1 MLRGFFLIQNRSAV
15 PAHCHSRLHFFT
27 ARRAIGHA
35 RRDVSPSR
43 PMPSAIAAR
52 PMRIGS
58 LTKRKPPRPHG
69 VAIGHQPLGRRGPRF
84 FGRRK
89 CFPVSA
95 RILPGVAH
103 LKIRIQRC
111 AQMFRLNLSRRIRIS
126 AICRGAS
133 ACHLRTCAIT
143 KIQRQLIGRPR
154 GRVLRVRIARF
165 AFHSMT
171 SSFARRL
178 RKQSKYFVVA
188 GIAIQHRQRSERV
201 SSHALSPPFVSK
213 NVPMCTRPGQALRAP
228 RRCI

>member
-15 PAHCHSRLHFFT
+15 PAHCHSWHHFFT

-35 RRDVSPSR
+35 RRDVSRSR
-43 PMPSAIAAR
+43 SMPSAIAAR
-52 PMRIGS
+52 PMRIGN
-58 LTKRKPPRPHG
+58 LKKRKPPRPHG
-69 VAIGHQPLGRRGPRF
+69 VAIGHPPLGRRGPPCF
-84 FGRRK
+84 ARRK

-103 LKIRIQRC
+103 LRIRIQRC
-111 AQMFRLNLSRRIRIS
+111 AQMFRLNLSRRIRIRIS

-188 GIAIQHRQRSERV
+188 GIAIQHRQRSKRV
-201 SSHALSPPFVSK
+201 SSHALISSLGV
-213 NVPMCTRPGQALRAP
+213 
-228 RRCI
+228 